1 MSNKKFTICIDI
13 DDTIHHLTKAWTQW
27 LANQHFLDVKYEDI
41 TDWDM
46 SLFYPHLTTEQ
57 ICEPLN
63 TPMFWD
69 TVKPIPDAVEYINKL
84 KNDGHDI
91 YFCTSTDYRT
101 AKFKFEKTI
110 EKYFP
115 FIDHHHIIIT
125 YNKQMIKC
133 DFLIDDG
140 YHNMYGEYVG
150 LLFDTPANRKIDLS
164 NDMRV
169 FRVHSWEE
177 IYDLISNISASS

>member
-13 DDTIHHLTKAWTQW
+13 DDTIHYLTKAWVKWLNEKYNTTIDYYDIVDWNITQYW
-27 LANQHFLDVKYEDI
+27 PN
-41 TDWDM
+41 
-46 SLFYPHLTTEQ
+46 LTVDQ
-57 ICEPLN
+57 ICEALR
-63 TPMFWD
+63 TPEFWD
-69 TVKPIPDAVEYINKL
+69 TVEPMQDAIEYIQRLQEN
-84 KNDGHDI
+84 GHKI
-91 YFCTSTDYRT
+91 YLCTSTDYRI
-101 AKFKFEKTI
+101 APFKFAKTV

-115 FIDHHHIIIT
+115 FIDRHNIIIS

-169 FRVHSWEE
+169 FRVCSWEE
-177 IYDLISNISASS
+177 IYNLISNTSASI